1 MEKFPHCSVNICN
14 EEFVKK
20 LEEQGKD
27 VDVIYYEGLD
37 HGFFDRLG
45 SLPQTQDCIDEIA
58 KYIKEM

>member
-1 MEKFPHCSVNICN
+1 MIEAEFDYFKICN

-37 HGFFDRLG
+37 NGFFDRLG
-45 SLPQTQDCIDEIA
+45 SLQQTQDCIDEIA